1 MEVFPNS
8 QTRPYLYHHLVD
20 TIPCYNFQMF
30 LALPRAKNYFEIVAG
45 GRIILIRTHKSVI
58 IFLIRRTTSSRMACS
73 ICVGS
78 LFGLSVI
85 RLMCDPYIG
94 SLSPYGQF
102 DSI

>member
-8 QTRPYLYHHLVD
+8 QTQPYLYRHLVD

-30 LALPRAKNYFEIVAG
+30 LALPLAKNIFEIFYQ
-45 GRIILIRTHKSVI
+45 IIRLRTHKSVI

-78 LFGLSVI
+78 FLVYS
-85 RLMCDPYIG
+85 
-94 SLSPYGQF
+94 
-102 DSI
+102 

>member
-8 QTRPYLYHHLVD
+8 QTQPYLYRHLVD

-45 GRIILIRTHKSVI
+45 RIIRIRTHKSVI

-78 LFGLSVI
+78 FFGLFVI
-85 RLMCDPYIG
+85 
-94 SLSPYGQF
+94 
-102 DSI
+102 